1 MVIFLVKYIY
11 KIRFKGLGM
20 LKVNSL
26 YVSFTKEYYTLNN
39 INFELNNNQKLIIV
53 GSKES
58 GRTVLLRVLLGLEP
72 IAKGEVFYK
81 DISLDKID
89 FQNDINVGYLPV
101 TPTFLEKKTV
111 EDNIEY
117 VVKLREKN
125 KNFIASKVSNAIVE
139 YGLEYIRK
147 KKVKELN
154 YYDRLKL
161 ALARLSTRNI
171 DVLLIDDIFS
181 TLSSIEK
188 EKLIK
193 QVKSIVKTQGCATLI
208 MVDNDDIAF
217 KLGYNKKYLVYG
229 SLQDDPNI
237 TIDEL

>member
-1 MVIFLVKYIY
+1 
-11 KIRFKGLGM
+11 M

-26 YVSFTKEYYTLNN
+26 YVSFTKEYYTLND
-39 INFELNNNQKLIIV
+39 INFELNNGQKLTII

-72 IAKGEVFYK
+72 VAKGEVFYK
-81 DISLDKID
+81 DISLEKID

-117 VVKLREKN
+117 IVKLRAKEKN
-125 KNFIASKVSNAIVE
+125 YISPKVSNALVE

-161 ALARLSTRNI
+161 ALARLSTRNL
-171 DVLLIDDIFS
+171 DVLLIDDVFS
-181 TLSSIEK
+181 NLSSMEK
-188 EKLIK
+188 DKLIK
-193 QVKSIVKTQGCATLI
+193 QIKSIVKTQGCATLI
-208 MVDNDDIAF
+208 MVGSEDDASKF
-217 KLGYNKKYLVYG
+217 GYNKKYLVYG
-229 SLQDDPNI
+229 SLQDDPNVPI
-237 TIDEL
+237 EEL

>member
-1 MVIFLVKYIY
+1 
-11 KIRFKGLGM
+11 M

-39 INFELNNNQKLIIV
+39 INFELNSNQKLTIV
-53 GSKES
+53 GGKES

-89 FQNDINVGYLPV
+89 FQNDISVGYLPV

-117 VVKLREKN
+117 IVKLREKD
-125 KNFIASKVSNAIVE
+125 KSYVSPKVSNALVE

-147 KKVKELN
+147 KKVKELS

-171 DVLLIDDIFS
+171 DVLLIDDVFS
-181 TLSSIEK
+181 NLSSMEK
-188 EKLIK
+188 DKLIK
-193 QVKSIVKTQGCATLI
+193 QIKAIVKTQGCATLI
-208 MVDNDDIAF
+208 MVDSDDVAS

-237 TIDEL
+237 PIEEL

>member
-1 MVIFLVKYIY
+1 
-11 KIRFKGLGM
+11 M

-26 YVSFTKEYYTLNN
+26 YVSFTKEYYTLND
-39 INFELNNNQKLIIV
+39 INFELNNNQKLTIV
-53 GSKES
+53 GGKES

-89 FQNDINVGYLPV
+89 FENDINVGYLPV

-117 VVKLREKN
+117 IVKLREKD
-125 KNFIASKVSNAIVE
+125 KSYVSPKVSNALVE

-147 KKVKELN
+147 KKVKELS

-161 ALARLSTRNI
+161 ALARLSTRNL
-171 DVLLIDDIFS
+171 DVLLIDDVFS
-181 TLSSIEK
+181 SLSSMEK
-188 EKLIK
+188 DKLIK
-193 QVKSIVKTQGCATLI
+193 QIKAIVKTQGCATLI
-208 MVDNDDIAF
+208 MVDSDEVASKF
-217 KLGYNKKYLVYG
+217 GYNKKYLVYG
-229 SLQDDPNI
+229 SLQDTPNVAI
-237 TIDEL
+237 EEL

>member
-1 MVIFLVKYIY
+1 
-11 KIRFKGLGM
+11 M

-39 INFELNNNQKLIIV
+39 INFELNSNQKLTIV
-53 GSKES
+53 GGKES

-89 FQNDINVGYLPV
+89 FQNDISVGYLPV

-117 VVKLREKN
+117 IVKLREKD
-125 KNFIASKVSNAIVE
+125 KTYVSPKVSNALVE

-147 KKVKELN
+147 KKVKELS

-171 DVLLIDDIFS
+171 DVLLIDDVFS
-181 TLSSIEK
+181 NLSSMEK
-188 EKLIK
+188 DKLIK
-193 QVKSIVKTQGCATLI
+193 QIKAIVKTQGCATLI
-208 MVDNDDIAF
+208 MVDSDDVAS

-237 TIDEL
+237 PIEEL

>member
-1 MVIFLVKYIY
+1 
-11 KIRFKGLGM
+11 M

-39 INFELNNNQKLIIV
+39 INFELNSNQKLTIV
-53 GSKES
+53 GGKES

-89 FQNDINVGYLPV
+89 FQNDISVGYLPV

-117 VVKLREKN
+117 IVKLREKD
-125 KNFIASKVSNAIVE
+125 KSYVSPKVSNALVE

-147 KKVKELN
+147 KKVKELS

-171 DVLLIDDIFS
+171 DVLLIDDVFS
-181 TLSSIEK
+181 NLSSMEK
-188 EKLIK
+188 DKLIK
-193 QVKSIVKTQGCATLI
+193 QIKAIIKTQGCATLI
-208 MVDNDDIAF
+208 MVDNDDVAS

-237 TIDEL
+237 PIEEL

>member
-1 MVIFLVKYIY
+1 
-11 KIRFKGLGM
+11 M

-39 INFELNNNQKLIIV
+39 INFELNSNQKLTIV
-53 GSKES
+53 GGKES

-89 FQNDINVGYLPV
+89 FQNDISVGYLPV

-117 VVKLREKN
+117 IVKLREKD
-125 KNFIASKVSNAIVE
+125 KSYVSPKVSNALVE

-147 KKVKELN
+147 KKVKELS

-171 DVLLIDDIFS
+171 DVLLIDDVFS
-181 TLSSIEK
+181 NLSSMEK
-188 EKLIK
+188 DKLIK
-193 QVKSIVKTQGCATLI
+193 QIKAIVKTQGCATLI
-208 MVDNDDIAF
+208 MVDSDDIAS

-237 TIDEL
+237 PIEEL